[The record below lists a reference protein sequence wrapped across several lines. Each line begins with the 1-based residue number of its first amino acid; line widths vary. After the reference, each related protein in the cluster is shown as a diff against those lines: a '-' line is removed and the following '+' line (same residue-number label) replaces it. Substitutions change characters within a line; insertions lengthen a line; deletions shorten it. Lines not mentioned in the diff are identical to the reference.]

1 MIFRVN
7 LHKTRCQQ
15 YFNNVVH
22 NSFPMKMA
30 TKQIPLTC
38 PGHTRPVVDLAFS
51 DPTDGGSYYLISGC
65 KGKCIF
71 SSLLGLL
78 YNANGTVSAISQGE
92 KNSSTYDSITPLRFS
107 LLL

>member
-1 MIFRVN
+1 
-7 LHKTRCQQ
+7 
-15 YFNNVVH
+15 
-22 NSFPMKMA
+22 MA

-51 DPTDGGSYYLISGC
+51 DPTDGGSFYLISGC

-78 YNANGTVSAISQGE
+78 YNANGTVSAISSAISQGE